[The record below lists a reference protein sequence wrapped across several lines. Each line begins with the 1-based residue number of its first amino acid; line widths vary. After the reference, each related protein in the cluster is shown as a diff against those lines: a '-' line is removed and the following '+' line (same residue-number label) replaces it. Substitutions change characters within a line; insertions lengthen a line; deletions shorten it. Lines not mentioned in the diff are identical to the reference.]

1 MRSKALTAIIATLL
15 FAAQGV
21 AANDQLVAALKQTG
35 KAVDNMSAAIS
46 QAKSDAEA
54 QTVAGAVRQALDNG
68 LKQDHPAIV
77 IQASAGFCRVTIET
91 PGWKLWSEGR
101 AGKITDHGATIH

>member
-1 MRSKALTAIIATLL
+1 MRSRITAAILAIL
-15 FAAQGV
+15 FFASQV

-54 QTVAGAVRQALDNG
+54 QTVANAVRQA
-68 LKQDHPAIV
+68 
-77 IQASAGFCRVTIET
+77 
-91 PGWKLWSEGR
+91 
-101 AGKITDHGATIH
+101 